1 MTFKTIKEALVNPEL
16 VTKLSFRVSNSTA
29 VADKESDSCLNLR
42 FSTCFS
48 KQESQR

>member
-29 VADKESDSCLNLR
+29 VADSCRRQRQRQL
-42 FSTCFS
+42 S
-48 KQESQR
+48 KVAF